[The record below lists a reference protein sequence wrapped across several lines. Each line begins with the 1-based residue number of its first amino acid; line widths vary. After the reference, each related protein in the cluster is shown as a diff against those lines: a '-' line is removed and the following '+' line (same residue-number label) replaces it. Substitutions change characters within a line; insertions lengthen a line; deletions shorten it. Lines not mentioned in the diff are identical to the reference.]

1 MKQLTFFI
9 ELIYSCFLPCYHVPN
24 KNVAPQFDTLYK
36 PHRTRNPLTPSDKGQ
51 MVLNPFTLA
60 NQHYDQH
67 LHSSKNK
74 ILFI

>member
-9 ELIYSCFLPCYHVPN
+9 ELIYSCFLPCCHVPN

-36 PHRTRNPLTPSDKGQ
+36 PYRTRNPLTPSDKGK

-60 NQHYDQH
+60 NQRYDQH
-67 LHSSKNK
+67 LHSS
-74 ILFI
+74 